1 MDGKEDCCKWRGV
14 GCDNATGHVTILDLH
29 SQGPFNIL
37 QGEKSPLL
45 DLPYLRYLD
54 LSHNNF
60 QNIQIP
66 QYIGSLQ
73 YIEYLNLSNANFR
86 GIVPN
91 NLGNL
96 SHLESLDLTGN
107 GFSLRV
113 ENLNWLY
120 HLSSLKVLNLGG
132 VDLSNAEGW
141 LDAVNML
148 PSLVELRLF
157 FCKLHKLPQNL
168 HHVNFTSL
176 KILDL
181 SYNNFS
187 STIPDWL
194 SEIGHSVVY
203 LNLSRCQLQSVIPDA
218 FGNLTSLISLDLSEN
233 NLEGPIPLTLS
244 LFNKS
249 SSLREL
255 YLSNNRLNGSL
266 VQSLAQ
272 LSQLVALDV
281 AGNDLEGNIT
291 EAHLIKFSSLQV
303 LVLSSNRLV
312 LNVSSSWIPPFQLE
326 TLDLRSCLVG
336 PKFPHWL
343 RSQKNLSSID
353 ISNATIAD
361 VVPDWFWN
369 FSSKVKYM
377 NLSSNELEGY
387 VPDFSSQLQLS
398 QLDLGF
404 NNFHSPL
411 PRFSANL
418 RILILARNSF
428 FGPISHLC
436 GILSINNSL
445 RYLDLSSNN
454 LSGEIPDCWQYGQN
468 LVILN
473 FANNNLSGRI
483 PNSIG
488 KLIHLNTLRLDN
500 NSLSGEVPS
509 SLKNCIDLRV
519 LGLSNNRLLG
529 DVLAWI
535 GENLQNLMIL
545 ELRSN
550 AFTGRI
556 PKLLCQLKNLKIL
569 DLASNDLSGTIPQC
583 AFAGMNSFEGTLSLI
598 YYPYTT
604 YSESVILRVKSRDRM
619 YSSNLRFIILMDL
632 SSNNLTGMIPEEVTS
647 LVGLLSL
654 NLSRNHLVGPI
665 PPNIGEMTSL
675 ESLDLSRNHLSC
687 TIPASITNLLFI
699 SHFNVSHNNLSGE
712 IPLSTQLQ
720 TFDSSSYIENPQLCG
735 SPLSKICSIDE
746 SFGDPHCN
754 NENGDEENQGIQ
766 KEEQDGF
773 EIPSFYLSRGLGF
786 ITGFWVFWGSLLL
799 NRSWRHTYIRFLDN
813 MNDKIYVMVA
823 VGATKLRRKFQG
835 QQPLEVKG
843 RQ

>member
-1 MDGKEDCCKWRGV
+1 MDSEQQALLKLKEGFKSASDHFSSWTAKEDCCKWRGV

-29 SQGPFNIL
+29 SQDPFNIL
-37 QGEKSPLL
+37 QGEISHSLL

-60 QNIQIP
+60 HQIQIP
-66 QYIGSLQ
+66 EYIGSLQ

-86 GIVPN
+86 GTIPN

-96 SHLESLDLTGN
+96 SHLEYLDLSGN
-107 GFSLRV
+107 GYSLRA

-203 LNLSRCQLQSVIPDA
+203 LNLSRCQLQSMIPDA

-418 RILILARNSF
+418 RILILAENSF

-445 RYLDLSSNN
+445 SYLDLSSNN

-473 FANNNLSGRI
+473 FANNNLSGQI

-488 KLIHLNTLRLDN
+488 KLINLNTLRLDN

-509 SLKNCIDLRV
+509 SLKNCIALRV

-556 PKLLCQLKNLKIL
+556 PKLLCQLKNLKYWIL
-569 DLASNDLSGTIPQC
+569 LQIIYPELFHNAPMLA
-583 AFAGMNSFEGTLSLI
+583 
-598 YYPYTT
+598 
-604 YSESVILRVKSRDRM
+604 
-619 YSSNLRFIILMDL
+619 
-632 SSNNLTGMIPEEVTS
+632 
-647 LVGLLSL
+647 
-654 NLSRNHLVGPI
+654 
-665 PPNIGEMTSL
+665 
-675 ESLDLSRNHLSC
+675 
-687 TIPASITNLLFI
+687 
-699 SHFNVSHNNLSGE
+699 
-712 IPLSTQLQ
+712 
-720 TFDSSSYIENPQLCG
+720 
-735 SPLSKICSIDE
+735 
-746 SFGDPHCN
+746 
-754 NENGDEENQGIQ
+754 
-766 KEEQDGF
+766 
-773 EIPSFYLSRGLGF
+773 
-786 ITGFWVFWGSLLL
+786 
-799 NRSWRHTYIRFLDN
+799 
-813 MNDKIYVMVA
+813 
-823 VGATKLRRKFQG
+823 
-835 QQPLEVKG
+835 
-843 RQ
+843 

>member
-1 MDGKEDCCKWRGV
+1 MIMMMKGSKVIHILFYFIGLYCMKITLICAVPCMDSEQQALLLKLKEGFKSASDSLSSWTAKEDCCKWRGV

-29 SQGPFNIL
+29 SQDPFNIL
-37 QGEKSPLL
+37 QGTVS
-45 DLPYLRYLD
+45 
-54 LSHNNF
+54 
-60 QNIQIP
+60 
-66 QYIGSLQ
+66 
-73 YIEYLNLSNANFR
+73 
-86 GIVPN
+86 N

-176 KILDL
+176 KFLDL

-203 LNLSRCQLQSVIPDA
+203 LNLSRCQLQSMIPDA

-369 FSSKVKYM
+369 FSSKP
-377 NLSSNELEGY
+377 NLG
-387 VPDFSSQLQLS
+387 
-398 QLDLGF
+398 
-404 NNFHSPL
+404 
-411 PRFSANL
+411 
-418 RILILARNSF
+418 
-428 FGPISHLC
+428 
-436 GILSINNSL
+436 SI
-445 RYLDLSSNN
+445 YT
-454 LSGEIPDCWQYGQN
+454 IVFI
-468 LVILN
+468 VI
-473 FANNNLSGRI
+473 
-483 PNSIG
+483 
-488 KLIHLNTLRLDN
+488 
-500 NSLSGEVPS
+500 V
-509 SLKNCIDLRV
+509 
-519 LGLSNNRLLG
+519 
-529 DVLAWI
+529 
-535 GENLQNLMIL
+535 
-545 ELRSN
+545 
-550 AFTGRI
+550 
-556 PKLLCQLKNLKIL
+556 
-569 DLASNDLSGTIPQC
+569 
-583 AFAGMNSFEGTLSLI
+583 
-598 YYPYTT
+598 
-604 YSESVILRVKSRDRM
+604 
-619 YSSNLRFIILMDL
+619 
-632 SSNNLTGMIPEEVTS
+632 SSNNLTGKIPAEVMS
-647 LVGLLSL
+647 LVGLISL
-654 NLSRNHLVGPI
+654 NFSRNHLVGPI
-665 PPNIGEMTSL
+665 PPNIGEMISL
-675 ESLDLSRNHLSC
+675 EILELSRNHLSC
-687 TIPASITNLLFI
+687 TIPASMTNMSILAD
-699 SHFNVSHNNLSGE
+699 FNMSHNNLSGE
-712 IPLSTQLQ
+712 IPRGTQLEI
-720 TFDSSSYIENPQLCG
+720 FDSSSYIENPQLCG

-754 NENGDEENQGIQ
+754 NENGDKENQGIQ
-766 KEEQDGF
+766 EEEQDGF
-773 EIPSFYLSRGLGF
+773 EIPSFYLSMGLGF
-786 ITGFWVFWGSLLL
+786 IIGFSVFWGSLLL

-813 MNDKIYVMVA
+813 MSNQIAK
-823 VGATKLRRKFQG
+823 
-835 QQPLEVKG
+835 EVSKPTTS
-843 RQ
+843 